1 MATITKSDLLTNPKL
16 RALISQK
23 DQISLGLQMQ
33 PPLSKGSSFTGKPEL
48 QSHAEFLSWIK
59 KLNRS
64 LPVNKP
70 LLVIH
75 ANPACPSGILP
86 GWPDFSLFYSAPA
99 PPLFIEFKRPK
110 QGRLSNAQALIH
122 RYLTVLGLHPYIVFS
137 SAQAISLTQNHFRLS
152 SI

>member
-1 MATITKSDLLTNPKL
+1 MAAITRGDLLNNPKL

-33 PPLSKGSSFTGKPEL
+33 PPLSKGSSITGKPEL

-64 LPVNKP
+64 LPIDKP

-75 ANPACPSGILP
+75 ADPTCPSGILP
-86 GWPDFSLFYSAPA
+86 GWPDFSLFHTAPL

-110 QGRLSNAQALIH
+110 QGRLSNPQALVH
-122 RYLTVLGLHPYIVFS
+122 RYLNSLGHQIHIVFS
-137 SAQAISLTQNHFRLS
+137 STEAINLTLNHFHLS
-152 SI
+152 NI